1 MILHTSVSPAD
12 VALQNGAWA
21 LSSGGE
27 SAPLIR
33 ARSVVRVH
41 EGPPAQSPRAFQ
53 PSQPSR
59 NPSGRGAL
67 TRFSDVVEAF
77 LLSRTVGVLARA
89 KRMGWG
95 SSGRSPRSTSGPGSR
110 TAGPPTRRP
119 VCSWTAQGEA

>member
-12 VALQNGAWA
+12 VARQNGAWA

-77 LLSRTVGVLARA
+77 LLSRTVG
-89 KRMGWG
+89 GC
-95 SSGRSPRSTSGPGSR
+95 TSR
-110 TAGPPTRRP
+110 TVELHRTVLGPLVAALGDEVSACTVLP
-119 VCSWTAQGEA
+119 VQTYLST